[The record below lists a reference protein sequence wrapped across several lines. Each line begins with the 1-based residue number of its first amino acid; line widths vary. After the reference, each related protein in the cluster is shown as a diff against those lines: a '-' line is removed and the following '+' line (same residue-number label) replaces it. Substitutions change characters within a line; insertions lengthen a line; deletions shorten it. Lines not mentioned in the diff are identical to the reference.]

1 MGCRIFLVFVA
12 SLLFE
17 IDCQGFSAVSGD
29 STNNKRKP
37 ILGLIL
43 PLSGGKDAKART
55 ENALEFYKGV
65 ILANEICTAQ
75 DSGIEVHLF
84 DHKNQVSGLN
94 EISKSACLDGL
105 DLLVGPMRAALISPL
120 DSIAA
125 IKKIPLVNVLSS
137 QNPAKPSLGY
147 FSQQAG
153 NQAIAENSFEL
164 ISPLAPGLK
173 VGIIYGPEKSD
184 SIVADAY
191 RKICLKNGKQL
202 VLFRKVGKNSA
213 ANLTKYL
220 ADAGLDSTSHLFVPN
235 NEPLVRVQL
244 LSAYGVLQAKFP
256 VMISGKWLEAPAAEY
271 DEYAGLPF
279 YFADPDLPMPSVDER
294 KIWESAYIARW
305 GSPPTWISW
314 KGFDLVRMLSL
325 DWYSSDTANFSFGS
339 AQSKQCRS
347 SVFGKYRYE
356 VGLTENQYVPV
367 YKVERTGLTQVWPQ

>member
-1 MGCRIFLVFVA
+1 MGCRIMLVFFV
-12 SLLFE
+12 SLLFG
-17 IDCQGFSAVSGD
+17 IDCQGFDSASGD
-29 STNNKRKP
+29 SIKNKRKP
-37 ILGLIL
+37 LLGLIL

-84 DHKNQVSGLN
+84 DHKNQISALN
-94 EISKSACLDGL
+94 EISKSACLEGL

-125 IKKIPLVNVLSS
+125 IKKIPLVNVLST
-137 QNPAKPSLGY
+137 QNPAKPSMGY

-153 NQAIAENSFEL
+153 NQAIAENSFAVM
-164 ISPLAPGLK
+164 SPLAPGLK

-184 SIVADAY
+184 SLVADAY
-191 RKICLKNGKQL
+191 RKICLKNGKQI

-213 ANLTKYL
+213 ANLPKYL
-220 ADAGLDSTSHLFVPN
+220 TDAGLDSTSHLFVPN

-244 LSAYGVLQAKFP
+244 LSAYGVLQGKFP

-271 DEYAGLPF
+271 DDYAELPF
-279 YFADPDLPMPSVDER
+279 YFAAPDLPMPSVDER

-325 DWYSSDTANFSFGS
+325 DWYSSDTSKFTFGS

-356 VGLTENQYVPV
+356 IGLTENQYVPV
-367 YKVERTGLTQVWPQ
+367 YKVERTGLTKVWPQ